1 MSLPRYKITM
11 LALSLGL
18 ASAFVGCS
26 SNPSKK
32 EVVDSG
38 PQSSEQ
44 AYFEKAQKS
53 LDRGQYLDATKSLEA
68 IDTYYP
74 TGQYAQQAQLELLY
88 SKFKQKDYEG
98 AIALAERFIRLN
110 PQHPNVDYAY
120 YVRAV
125 ANMEQNYDS
134 LMRYTSLQQS
144 HRDVSYLKVAYQ
156 NFVDLI
162 RRFPSSQY
170 SVDAAQRMKFI
181 GQELAENE
189 MTAARFNVKRKAWI
203 AAAERSQWVIE
214 HYPQTPQ
221 VPEAL
226 ATLAYSYNQL
236 GDKATSQQY
245 IEVLKLNYPN
255 LVKKDGT
262 VNMRAAR
269 KEGNWINRATLGI
282 FGRESTAATP
292 ESTSESEAPKRGL
305 LNRVS
310 FGLIGNSDKE
320 ETAEP
325 EQTQVE
331 APKSERSWTNRL
343 SFGLLDKPEPQAAE
357 NTTVA
362 PAVTS
367 TDTSTDSQSDDAKQG
382 ADDAAQ

>member
-292 ESTSESEAPKRGL
+292 ESTSESEAQKRGF

>member
-1 MSLPRYKITM
+1 
-11 LALSLGL
+11 
-18 ASAFVGCS
+18 
-26 SNPSKK
+26 
-32 EVVDSG
+32 
-38 PQSSEQ
+38 
-44 AYFEKAQKS
+44 
-53 LDRGQYLDATKSLEA
+53 
-68 IDTYYP
+68 
-74 TGQYAQQAQLELLY
+74 
-88 SKFKQKDYEG
+88 
-98 AIALAERFIRLN
+98 
-110 PQHPNVDYAY
+110 
-120 YVRAV
+120 V

-134 LMRYTSLQQS
+134 LMRYTSVQQS

-226 ATLAYSYNQL
+226 ATLAYSYSQL

-282 FGRESTAATP
+282 FGSESTAATP
-292 ESTSESEAPKRGL
+292 ESTSESEAPKRGF